1 MELNYSYAVVEVEV
15 VDVFRDEF
23 YVYEEVA
30 KVAWNRGNPV
40 AFEFKNF
47 YKGEI
52 VGSYVESP
60 YDVVADEY
68 QEVTW
73 YQAIEVVQEL
83 SKSEY
88 QKELDILIEE
98 ERSRYNKHL
107 AGMMKP
113 MTKEACNGIV
123 IRDFV
128 SDEIRK
134 QEVQA
139 FVDSLFEG
147 I

>member
-1 MELNYSYAVVEVEV
+1 MNLQYSYAEVLVEVL
-15 VDVFRDEF
+15 DVSRDEF
-23 YVYEEVA
+23 VSYNEIA

-60 YDVVADEY
+60 QDFVVNYNE
-68 QEVTW
+68 EVTW
-73 YQAIEVVQEL
+73 YQKIEVAQEL
-83 SKSEY
+83 TESEY
-88 QKELDILIEE
+88 QEELNILIEK

-107 AGMMKP
+107 AEMMKP
-113 MTKEACNGIV
+113 MTKEECNGIC
-123 IRDFV
+123 ILDFV
-128 SDEIRK
+128 SDEIRR

>member
-1 MELNYSYAVVEVEV
+1 MELNYSFGVVEVEV

-23 YVYEEVA
+23 YIYEEVA
-30 KVAWNRGNPV
+30 KIAWNRGNPV
-40 AFEFKNF
+40 AFEFQDF

-52 VGSYVESP
+52 VGSYIENP

-73 YQAIEVVQEL
+73 YQAIKVVQEL
-83 SKSEY
+83 TESEY
-88 QKELDILIEE
+88 QEELNILIEK

-107 AGMMKP
+107 AEMMKP
-113 MTKEACNGIV
+113 MTKEECNGIV
-123 IRDFV
+123 TLDFV

-139 FVDSLFEG
+139 FIDSLFQG

>member
-15 VDVFRDEF
+15 MDVFRDEF

-30 KVAWNRGNPV
+30 KVAWNKGREV
-40 AFEFKNF
+40 AFEFQDF

-73 YQAIEVVQEL
+73 YQTIEVVQEL
-83 SKSEY
+83 TESEY
-88 QKELDILIEE
+88 QKEIANLIEE

-107 AGMMKP
+107 AEMMKP
-113 MTKEACNGIV
+113 MTKEECNGIV
-123 IRDFV
+123 VLDFV
-128 SDEIRK
+128 SDEIRR
-134 QEVQA
+134 QEVQD